1 MRQDKDRAISP
12 KDLPKMPA
20 FPTEFL
26 EGVHRSVYDTYREHW
41 KEDPVAAGRSL
52 AFVLNRVEGFF
63 MGRREI
69 LREDTL
75 ADLAER
81 FGSVPADVTDRVN
94 ALTDEPR
101 LRALRKLALT
111 APTFDAF
118 LVELVADAR

>member
-1 MRQDKDRAISP
+1 M
-12 KDLPKMPA
+12 LA

-26 EGVHRSVYDTYREHW
+26 EGVHRAAYDSYREHF

-81 FGSVPADVTDRVN
+81 FGPVPADVAGRVN

-101 LRALRKLALT
+101 LRTLRKLALT
-111 APTFDAF
+111 APTLDAF
-118 LVELVADAR
+118 ITELVADAR